1 MLPKKYRYTPRPAM
15 WKIACRMV
23 VGAALLAAGILC
35 LRYGQIKNAVQP
47 NDKTLLLAAIVILPM
62 GIEQMAKAMR
72 DMLRPRTDAVLATSE
87 CGGKYY
93 WAHNPMMDWLG
104 FHGFALL
111 VVVKLPAAS
120 SASEAFLLLLATG
133 VAVLYRFSLRYSN
146 LLYFDYSLGQV
157 FVCRFKRFWWEK
169 CESRSLQDF
178 CAVTYGENK
187 VVLLGKPGKE
197 DLPCNY
203 FMPKYT
209 ESAREAAGVKLH
221 KLSGLPLVER
231 QE

>member
-1 MLPKKYRYTPRPAM
+1 MLPEKYRYTSRPAA
-15 WKIACRMV
+15 WQIACRMV
-23 VGAALLAAGILC
+23 VGAALLMARILC
-35 LRYGQIKNAVQP
+35 IRYGQIKNAVQHD
-47 NDKTLLLAAIVILPM
+47 DKTLLLAIVILPM
-62 GIEQMAKAMR
+62 GIEQMAKAVR
-72 DMLRPRTDAVLATSE
+72 DMLRPRTDAVLSTSE
-87 CGGKYY
+87 HGGKYY
-93 WAHNPMMDWLG
+93 WAHHPMADWLG

-169 CESRSLQDF
+169 CESRPLQDF
-178 CAVTYGENK
+178 CTVTYGENK
-187 VVLLGKPGKE
+187 VVLLGKAGKE